1 MYKDNT
7 FIGQPLW
14 GSIGYT
20 LPATLGTQIANP
32 YRRNI
37 LLIGDGSLQLTV
49 QSLSTM
55 IRQNLNPVIFV
66 INNDGYTVER
76 MIHGMKEPYMT
87 FACGI
92 TNHYLLYLVVT
103 MF

>member
-1 MYKDNT
+1 YELSDQPLTQETYFNMMQDFLQQDDILIAEQGTSSFGAYDLALYKDNT

-37 LLIGDGSLQLTV
+37 LLIGD
-49 QSLSTM
+49 
-55 IRQNLNPVIFV
+55 
-66 INNDGYTVER
+66 
-76 MIHGMKEPYMT
+76 
-87 FACGI
+87 
-92 TNHYLLYLVVT
+92 
-103 MF
+103 